1 MPRKPKKT
9 AKPVNDADVIDLAR
23 REAAELLGFDFDRMD
38 AGARLECDTDP
49 DTDEPS
55 IQRLRRFATATLETR
70 ACLLRLMSHAWPR
83 LMPCFDG
90 EASEVLMH
98 PLATAFNVGDNHANH
113 LSSGHALWGARTGVR
128 WQKFNRVSQPRNN
141 AGAQSLVNSLS
152 IPGKRYPISACRHK
166 VIRAPSVRLRLRI
179 RILSQ
184 VSGGQEPKYERCSG
198 VASCASQGVPSSA
211 STSTLA
217 RLERPAVSITSY
229 GTGAEKGVSAALQRK
244 SGCTRSST
252 TASARSPTRTARRG
266 AGDFLQPPS
275 VIVLRSACGANRTLI
290 RHRRMTGSDP
300 ATDMDRIE
308 VPYRSESLT

>member
-198 VASCASQGVPSSA
+198 VASRASQGVPSSP

-217 RLERPAVSITSY
+217 RPRTAGRIDHIIRNWRREGGQRRPPAKEWLHEIKHDSFRAIAHKD
-229 GTGAEKGVSAALQRK
+229 GAPRRRRLSAAPVRYRAEIRLRGKPDIDQ
-244 SGCTRSST
+244 T
-252 TASARSPTRTARRG
+252 SP
-266 AGDFLQPPS
+266 
-275 VIVLRSACGANRTLI
+275 N
-290 RHRRMTGSDP
+290 
-300 ATDMDRIE
+300 DR
-308 VPYRSESLT
+308 V

>member
-198 VASCASQGVPSSA
+198 VASRASQGVPSSP

-217 RLERPAVSITSY
+217 RPRTS
-229 GTGAEKGVSAALQRK
+229 R
-244 SGCTRSST
+244 
-252 TASARSPTRTARRG
+252 
-266 AGDFLQPPS
+266 
-275 VIVLRSACGANRTLI
+275 
-290 RHRRMTGSDP
+290 
-300 ATDMDRIE
+300 
-308 VPYRSESLT
+308 PYRSHHTESAPRRGSAPPSSERVVARDQARQLPRDRPQGRRAAAQETFCSPRPLSC